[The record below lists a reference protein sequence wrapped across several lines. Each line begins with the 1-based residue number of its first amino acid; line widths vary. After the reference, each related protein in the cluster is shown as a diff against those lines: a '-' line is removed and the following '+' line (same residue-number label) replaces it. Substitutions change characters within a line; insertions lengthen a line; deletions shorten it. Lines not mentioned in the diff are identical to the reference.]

1 MSSATSSPSNV
12 TSPAEDVASQ
22 SHMNSLSSVMP
33 ITGHKLN
40 GKNYLQWSQSV
51 LMFISGKGK
60 DDYLTSTDNP
70 PSKSDPKYKQW
81 KSENHMV
88 MSWLINTMNLEI
100 GQNFMFYSTAK
111 EIWDS
116 VKETYSDQENTSELF
131 KIKGVLHNLQ
141 QGETSVTEYYNVLTR
156 YWHQLDMSETI
167 SWNCQEDKKIYNNLV
182 EKERI
187 FKFLLGLNKDLDEV

>member
-1 MSSATSSPSNV
+1 MSSATSRPSNV

-22 SHMNSLSSVMP
+22 SYMNSLSSVMP

-88 MSWLINTMNLEI
+88 MSC
-100 GQNFMFYSTAK
+100 
-111 EIWDS
+111 

-131 KIKGVLHNLQ
+131 EIKGVLHNLQ
-141 QGETSVTEYYNVLTR
+141 
-156 YWHQLDMSETI
+156 
-167 SWNCQEDKKIYNNLV
+167 QEDKKIYNNLV

-187 FKFLLGLNKDLDEV
+187 FKFLLGLNKDLDEVRGRILVTKPLPSLREAFV